1 MYETQS
7 LTPHTKMA
15 DEGLEQIL
23 RAADVPPVP
32 KVARDETT
40 ESSDIFWMFA
50 SFICALLSKL
60 RSLLAC

>member
-1 MYETQS
+1 
-7 LTPHTKMA
+7 MA